1 MISPFPPP
9 KTYREAV
16 RAALHEALAR
26 DSSVF
31 LMGEDVGRYGGCYA
45 VSKGLLE
52 QFGEER
58 VRDTPLSES
67 AFVGAAIG
75 AALGGL
81 RPIVEIMTVN
91 FSLLCLDQIVNT
103 AATLR
108 HMSGGQFSVPVVIRM
123 ATGAGRQLAAQHSHS
138 LENWYAHV
146 PGLRVVAPATLDDA
160 RWMLAAAL
168 ADPDPVLIFEHV
180 LLYNSEGVPDA
191 AVTGVDIDRAAV
203 RRPGTDVSLITY
215 GGSLPKALAAA
226 GELAAEGIDA
236 EVVDLRVL
244 RPLDGDTVLASVRKT
259 RRAVIVDEGWRSGSL
274 AGEIAARIAEEAFYD
289 LDAAPVRVCS
299 AEVPV
304 PYAKHLEE
312 AALPQTPAIVAAA
325 RRAVRG

>member
-1 MISPFPPP
+1 MT
-9 KTYREAV
+9 TYREAI
-16 RAALHEALAR
+16 REALREALAR
-26 DSSVF
+26 DSRVY

-45 VSKGLLE
+45 VSKGLL
-52 QFGEER
+52 QTFGEER

-81 RPIVEIMTVN
+81 KPIVEIMTVN
-91 FSLLCLDQIVNT
+91 FSLLCLYQIVNT

-168 ADPDPVLIFEHV
+168 ADSDPVVIFEHV
-180 LLYNSEGVPDA
+180 LLYNVEGQLDA
-191 AVTGVDIDRAAV
+191 AVTGVDLDRAAV

-215 GGSLPKALAAA
+215 GGCLAKTLAAA
-226 GELAAEGIDA
+226 EQLASVGLDA
-236 EVVDLRVL
+236 EVVDLRSL
-244 RPLDGDTVLASVRKT
+244 RPLDLDTVLGSVRKT
-259 RRAVIVDEGWRSGSL
+259 RRCVIVDEGWRSGSL
-274 AGEIAARIAEEAFYD
+274 AGEIVARIAEDAFYD
-289 LDAAPVRVCS
+289 LDAPPARVCS

-312 AALPQTPAIVAAA
+312 AALPQVPAIVAAA
-325 RRAVRG
+325 RRAVEG